1 MIVKF
6 VEIDEVFLVN
16 LGFKFECTVLKMEE
30 IVENGLIGD
39 VVQIIRDRDLTFQ
52 DQESLEYFLIE
63 EISIDEILEL
73 KKTKQKLSFLITM
86 LVKFFTIIVIGRKF

>member
-16 LGFKFECTVLKMEE
+16 LGFKFERTVLKMEE
-30 IVENGLIGD
+30 IVENGLVGD
-39 VVQIIRDRDLTFQ
+39 VVQIIKDRDLTFQ
-52 DQESLEYFLIE
+52 DQESLEYFLVE

-73 KKTKQKLSFLITM
+73 KKD
-86 LVKFFTIIVIGRKF
+86 

>member
-30 IVENGLIGD
+30 IVENGLVGD
-39 VVQIIRDRDLTFQ
+39 VVQIIKDKDLTFQ

-73 KKTKQKLSFLITM
+73 KKN
-86 LVKFFTIIVIGRKF
+86 